1 MNLTETE
8 IKDCYIIEWDEF
20 MDDRGVFTVPFNV
33 DDFNRQTNLDF
44 KIVQENE
51 SMSIKNVVRGLH
63 FQKQPYEQ
71 AKLVRCTT
79 GEVTD
84 VIVDMRNDSPTYGN
98 VVKVKLKGLSTRS
111 VFVPRGCAHG
121 FSTQTEAIFNYKVD
135 NQYNK
140 ESEGGVLYNDPQL
153 NIDWEVEQEPIISE
167 KDLLLPFFK
176 DLDIYS

>member
-1 MNLTETE
+1 MNLTKTE

-20 MDDRGVFTVPFNV
+20 IDERGVFSVPFNV
-33 DDFNRQTNLDF
+33 DEFNRKTNLDF
-44 KIVQENE
+44 NIVQENE
-51 SMSIKNVVRGLH
+51 SMSHKNVIRGLH

-84 VIVDMRNDSPTYGN
+84 VIVDMRKDSLTYGN
-98 VVKVKLKGLSTRS
+98 VVKVTLKGLDNKM

-121 FSTQTEAIFNYKVD
+121 FSTQTDAIFNYKVD

-140 ESEGGVLYNDPQL
+140 KSEGGIVYNDDQL
-153 NIDWEVEQEPIISE
+153 NIDWGVEEEPIISE

-176 DLDIYS
+176 NLDIYN

>member
-1 MNLTETE
+1 MNLTKTE

-20 MDDRGVFTVPFNV
+20 IDERGVFSVPFNV
-33 DDFNRQTNLDF
+33 DEFNRKTNLDF
-44 KIVQENE
+44 NIVQENE
-51 SMSIKNVVRGLH
+51 SMSHKNVIRGLH

-84 VIVDMRNDSPTYGN
+84 VIVDMRKDSLTYGN
-98 VVKVKLKGLSTRS
+98 VVKVTLKGLDNKM

-121 FSTQTEAIFNYKVD
+121 FSTQTDAIFNYKVD

-140 ESEGGVLYNDPQL
+140 ESEGGILYNDPHL
-153 NIDWEVEQEPIISE
+153 KIDWEVDQEPTISE

-176 DLDIYS
+176 DHDIYS

>member
-1 MNLTETE
+1 MNLTKTE

-20 MDDRGVFTVPFNV
+20 IDERGVFSVPFNV
-33 DDFNRQTNLDF
+33 DEFNRKTNLDF
-44 KIVQENE
+44 NIVQENE
-51 SMSIKNVVRGLH
+51 SMSHKNVIRGLH

-84 VIVDMRNDSPTYGN
+84 VIVDMRKDSLTYGN
-98 VVKVKLKGLSTRS
+98 VVKVTLKGLDNKM

-121 FSTQTEAIFNYKVD
+121 FSTQTDAIFNYKVD

-140 ESEGGVLYNDPQL
+140 ESEGGIVYDDDQL
-153 NIDWEVEQEPIISE
+153 NIDWGVEEEPIISE

-176 DLDIYS
+176 NLDIYN

>member
-20 MDDRGVFTVPFNV
+20 MDDRGVFTVPF
-33 DDFNRQTNLDF
+33 
-44 KIVQENE
+44 
-51 SMSIKNVVRGLH
+51 
-63 FQKQPYEQ
+63 KQPYEQ

-153 NIDWEVEQEPIISE
+153 NIDWEVGQEPIISE

>member
-1 MNLTETE
+1 MNLTKTE

-20 MDDRGVFTVPFNV
+20 IDERGVFSVPFNV
-33 DDFNRQTNLDF
+33 DEFNRKTNLDF
-44 KIVQENE
+44 NIVQENE
-51 SMSIKNVVRGLH
+51 SMSHKNVIRGLH

-84 VIVDMRNDSPTYGN
+84 VIVDMRKDSLTYGN
-98 VVKVKLKGLSTRS
+98 VVKVTLKGLDNKM

-121 FSTQTEAIFNYKVD
+121 FSTQTDAIFNYKVD

-140 ESEGGVLYNDPQL
+140 ESEGGILYNDPHL
-153 NIDWEVEQEPIISE
+153 KIDWEVEQEPTISE

-176 DLDIYS
+176 DHDIYS

>member
-1 MNLTETE
+1 MNLIETK
-8 IKDCYIIEWDEF
+8 IQDCFIIEWDDF
-20 MDDRGVFTVPFNV
+20 MDERGVFSVPFNV
-33 DDFNRQTNLDF
+33 DEFNHQTNLDF
-44 KIVQENE
+44 KIIQENE
-51 SMSIKNVVRGLH
+51 SMSNKNVIRGLH

-84 VIVDMRNDSPTYGN
+84 VIVDIRKESPTYGN
-98 VVKVKLKGLSTRS
+98 VVKVTLKGMSNRS

-140 ESEGGVLYNDPQL
+140 ESEVGVFYNDPQL
-153 NIDWEVEQEPIISE
+153 NIDWGVEHEPKLSE

-176 DLDIYS
+176 DLDIYN

>member
-1 MNLTETE
+1 MNLTKTE

-20 MDDRGVFTVPFNV
+20 IDERGVFSVPFNV
-33 DDFNRQTNLDF
+33 DEFNRKTNLDF
-44 KIVQENE
+44 NIVQENE
-51 SMSIKNVVRGLH
+51 SMSHKNVIRGLH

-84 VIVDMRNDSPTYGN
+84 VIVDMRKDSLTYGN
-98 VVKVKLKGLSTRS
+98 VVKVTLKGLDNKM

-121 FSTQTEAIFNYKVD
+121 FSTQTDAIFNYKVD

-140 ESEGGVLYNDPQL
+140 ESEGGIVYNDDQL
-153 NIDWEVEQEPIISE
+153 NIDWGVEEEPIISE

-176 DLDIYS
+176 NLDIYN

>member
-1 MNLTETE
+1 MNLTKTE

-20 MDDRGVFTVPFNV
+20 IDERGVFSVPFNV
-33 DDFNRQTNLDF
+33 DEFNRKTNLDF
-44 KIVQENE
+44 NIVQENE
-51 SMSIKNVVRGLH
+51 SMSHKNVIRGLH

-84 VIVDMRNDSPTYGN
+84 VIVDMRKDSLTYGN
-98 VVKVKLKGLSTRS
+98 VVKVTLKGLDNKM

-121 FSTQTEAIFNYKVD
+121 FSTQTDAIFNYKVD

-140 ESEGGVLYNDPQL
+140 ESEGGIIYNDDQL
-153 NIDWEVEQEPIISE
+153 NIDWGVEEEPIISE

-176 DLDIYS
+176 NLDIYN